1 MSIEATDAVIDMPAG
16 SAFKGADRGV
26 EGHGEAA
33 PASLKGAV
41 AEARRQV
48 EICNACRYCEG
59 YCAVFPA
66 INRERSFADGDLTQL
81 ANLCHNC
88 RGCYYACQ
96 YTAPHEF
103 DLNVPAALADLRARS
118 FEEFVWPSA
127 LGRLFQRSGV
137 AIALLTTLG
146 LAVLWAAI
154 RALPGEGEGFYAY
167 LSHGAMVAI
176 FAPAFLLPIVAIG
189 VGLVRYWRH
198 VGGARTAPRAV
209 WGALVFGARA
219 DNMAGGRAGG
229 CNYEDEDT
237 YSQRRRVFH
246 QLAMW
251 GFLLCFASTSSG
263 TIMHYLLDWPA
274 PYGPL
279 TPPKLLGVPG
289 GIMLCVGT
297 AGLVWLK
304 SKADPMLGA
313 SGRWG
318 GEAGF
323 SVLLFV
329 VSATGLA
336 LYWAGG
342 TVAVPALLAIHLG
355 SVLALFVLL
364 PYSKMVHG
372 FFRTAALLVDHGRRA

>member
-1 MSIEATDAVIDMPAG
+1 MSIEAADAVIDMPAG

-26 EGHGEAA
+26 EGHGGTA

-176 FAPAFLLPIVAIG
+176 FLPAFLLPLLGVA

-198 VGGARTAPRAV
+198 VGGGPFSLSASWT
-209 WGALVFGARA
+209 ALVSAGRS
-219 DNMAGGRAGG
+219 DNMGGGAAGG
-229 CNYEDEDT
+229 CNYEDEDR
-237 YSQRRRVFH
+237 YSQARRLFH
-246 QLAMW
+246 LAAMW

-263 TIMHYLLDWPA
+263 TIMHYVLDWQA
-274 PYGPL
+274 PYGPW

-289 GIMLCVGT
+289 GLLLAAGT
-297 AGLVWLK
+297 AGLLWLK
-304 SKADPMLGA
+304 TRADPKLGA
-313 SGRWG
+313 ANRWG

-329 VSATGLA
+329 VAVTGLA

-342 TVAVPALLAIHLG
+342 TAAVPALLAIHLG
-355 SVLALFVLL
+355 SVLALFLLL

-372 FFRTAALLVDHGRRA
+372 FFRTAALIVDHGRRA